1 MTELGQHIM
10 ALLDKAATCSEP
22 GPGVTRVLGST
33 EHQQLLVLLR
43 RWFEEAGAAVSLDGA
58 GNLVGRWPGTHPEAP
73 TLIIGSHQDTVR
85 QGGRYD
91 GIMGVLLP
99 LAVMQQRQQEGRPLP
114 YPLEIVAFSDEEGTR
129 FSSTLVGSAAL
140 AGTFEPAL
148 LEATDAEGVTLAQ
161 ALRDLGADPERIPA
175 AARAPEQVS
184 GFLEIHIEQGPVLEA
199 EDLPVGIVTAITGI
213 ERHDL
218 SLIGKAGHAGTTPMH
233 LRRDALVAAS
243 EVVQLLDEQCRET
256 EDLVGVVGQL
266 EVVPG
271 AVNVIPGQVNL
282 SLELRSPRSDVRRQA
297 RDRLMTRIDKTVRAR
312 GLDWQ
317 HRLNYEQEEVTC
329 SSAVQEALADAITTQ
344 GFRPRYLF
352 SGAGHDGLAMA
363 SLTDIGMLFMR
374 CRDGL
379 SHHPDEAVRVDD
391 LATTA
396 RTLDAFL
403 DRWAEAS

>member
-1 MTELGQHIM
+1 MNEIGQQIM
-10 ALLDKAATCSEP
+10 ALLDEAATYSEP
-22 GPGVTRVLGST
+22 GPGVTRVLGAP
-33 EHQQLLVLLR
+33 EHQRLLVTLR
-43 RWFEEAGAAVSLDGA
+43 RWFEDAGADVLLDGA
-58 GNLVGRWPGTHPEAP
+58 GNLVGHWAGTNPEAP

-99 LAVMQQRQQEGRPLP
+99 LVVMQQRYQDGRLLP
-114 YPLEIVAFSDEEGTR
+114 YSVEIVAFSDEEGTR

-140 AGTFEPAL
+140 AGTFDPAL
-148 LEATDAEGVTLAQ
+148 LEAVDADGVTMTQ
-161 ALRDLGADPERIPA
+161 ALRDLGADPERIPE
-175 AARAPEQVS
+175 AARDPERVS
-184 GFLEIHIEQGPVLEA
+184 GFLEVHIEQGPVLES

-213 ERHDL
+213 ERHDI
-218 SLIGKAGHAGTTPMH
+218 SLVGKAGHAGTTPMH
-233 LRRDALVAAS
+233 LRKDALVAAS
-243 EVVQLLDEQCRET
+243 EVVQLLDDLCRQT

-266 EVVPG
+266 AVIPG
-271 AVNVIPGQVNL
+271 AVNVIPGRVNL
-282 SLELRSPRSDVRRQA
+282 SLELRSPRSEVRRQA
-297 RDRLMTRIDKTVRAR
+297 RERLLGQIDQAVQRR
-312 GLDWQ
+312 GLDWE

-329 SSAVQEALADAITTQ
+329 SERVQAALAEAIQSQ
-344 GFRPRYLF
+344 GFSPRYLF

-391 LATTA
+391 LAATA

-403 DRWAEAS
+403 DRWSESS